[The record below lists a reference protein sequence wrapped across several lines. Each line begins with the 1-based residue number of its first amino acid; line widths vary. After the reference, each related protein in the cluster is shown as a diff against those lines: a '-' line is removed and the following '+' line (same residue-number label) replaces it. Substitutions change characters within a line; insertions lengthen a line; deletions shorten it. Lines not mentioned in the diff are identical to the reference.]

1 MIGGGIVVRGTTQGY
16 LLNIKKYDLSKST
29 VYVTIDQHGH
39 KITKNNSDLQIMAN
53 EDGTKILFTLS
64 QEDTL
69 FFDSGVAYIQ
79 VRFINKNGR
88 ALATKKKKIDV
99 YPVLQKGVIQ
109 YGAE

>member
-1 MIGGGIVVRGTTQGY
+1 MVRGTTQGY